1 MAAVPFIGCLFLC
14 FVYWFSFF
22 LWTSFCLFYLFPFV
36 LCLPSFPCLFFF
48 CSFLVFPFPSLSP
61 SLYLLLPVSFL
72 WPVLDFF
79 DLVLLFSPSFLFF
92 LLFFFLFCRISF
104 SILFPFLLFVFV
116 FLSCFRVVFLDL
128 CQFDIKLSLFFE
140 FFLKIIWFV
149 SVKFLPLHP
158 LSGLKPCRALRES
171 SLTD

>member
-1 MAAVPFIGCLFLC
+1 MFCILVF
-14 FVYWFSFF
+14 FF

-36 LCLPSFPCLFFF
+36 LRLSSFPCLFFF
-48 CSFLVFPFPSLSP
+48 CSFLVFPFPCIFC
-61 SLYLLLPVSFL
+61 SLYLLLFFSL
-72 WPVLDFF
+72 ACLSSSF
-79 DLVLLFSPSFLFF
+79 DLVLLFFPSFLLSFF
-92 LLFFFLFCRISF
+92 LSFFVVFPFPFFFLFFC
-104 SILFPFLLFVFV
+104 L

-128 CQFDIKLSLFFE
+128 RQFDIKLSLFFE